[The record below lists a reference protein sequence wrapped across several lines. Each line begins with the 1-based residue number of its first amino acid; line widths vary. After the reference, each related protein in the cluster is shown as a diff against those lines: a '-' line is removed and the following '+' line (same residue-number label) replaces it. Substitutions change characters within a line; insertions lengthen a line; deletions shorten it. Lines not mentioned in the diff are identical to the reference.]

1 MNYADKKES
10 GEVKDLEMA
19 EQQLRNIHANAADLL
34 KHLEKQPHCP
44 LLSQAWVQSKVTL
57 SNAYVDSVRDYVINS
72 QKELGHMDDED
83 DGVYDSDDGPMGFL
97 IAVEKGASKY

>member
-1 MNYADKKES
+1 MNYADKKEH

-19 EQQLRNIHANAADLL
+19 EQQLRNIHANAVDLL
-34 KHLEKQPHCP
+34 RHLEKHPHCP

-57 SNAYVDSVRDYVINS
+57 SNAYVDSVRDYVVNS
-72 QKELGHMDDED
+72 QKELEPTED

>member
-1 MNYADKKES
+1 MNYADKKDH

-19 EQQLRNIHANAADLL
+19 EQQLRNIHANAVDLL
-34 KHLEKQPHCP
+34 RHLEKHPHCP

-57 SNAYVDSVRDYVINS
+57 SNAYVDSVRDYVVNS
-72 QKELGHMDDED
+72 QKERESMEED

>member
-1 MNYADKKES
+1 MDYADKKDH

-19 EQQLRNIHANAADLL
+19 EQQLRNIHANAVDLL
-34 KHLEKQPHCP
+34 RHLEKHPHCP

-57 SNAYVDSVRDYVINS
+57 SNAYVDSVRDYVVNS
-72 QKELGHMDDED
+72 QKERESMEED

>member
-1 MNYADKKES
+1 MNYADKKEH

-19 EQQLRNIHANAADLL
+19 EQQLRNIHANAVDLL
-34 KHLEKQPHCP
+34 RHLEKQPNCP

-57 SNAYVDSVRDYVINS
+57 SNAYLDSVRDYVVNS
-72 QKELGHMDDED
+72 KKELEPMD
-83 DGVYDSDDGPMGFL
+83 DGVYDSEDEPMGFL

>member
-1 MNYADKKES
+1 MNYADKKEH

-19 EQQLRNIHANAADLL
+19 EQQLRNIHANAVDLL
-34 KHLEKQPHCP
+34 RHLEKHPHCP

-57 SNAYVDSVRDYVINS
+57 SNAYVDSVRDYVVNS
-72 QKELGHMDDED
+72 QKERESMEED

>member
-1 MNYADKKES
+1 MNYEDKKEH

-19 EQQLRNIHANAADLL
+19 EQQLRNIHANAVDLL
-34 KHLEKQPHCP
+34 RHLEKQPNCP

-57 SNAYVDSVRDYVINS
+57 SNAYLDSVRDYVVNS
-72 QKELGHMDDED
+72 QKEMEPMD
-83 DGVYDSDDGPMGFL
+83 DGVYDSKDGPMGFL

>member
-1 MNYADKKES
+1 MNYADKKDH

-19 EQQLRNIHANAADLL
+19 EQQLRNIHANAVDLL
-34 KHLEKQPHCP
+34 RHLEKHPHCP

-57 SNAYVDSVRDYVINS
+57 SNAYVDSVRDYVVNS
-72 QKELGHMDDED
+72 QKELESMEED
-83 DGVYDSDDGPMGFL
+83 DGVYDSEDGPMGFL

>member
-1 MNYADKKES
+1 MNYADKKEH

-19 EQQLRNIHANAADLL
+19 EQQLRNIHANVVDLL
-34 KHLEKQPHCP
+34 RHLEKQPNCP

-57 SNAYVDSVRDYVINS
+57 SNAYVDSVRDYVVNS
-72 QKELGHMDDED
+72 KKELEPMND
-83 DGVYDSDDGPMGFL
+83 DGVYDSEDGPVGFL

>member
-1 MNYADKKES
+1 MNYVDKKES

-19 EQQLRNIHANAADLL
+19 EQQLRNIHANAVDLL
-34 KHLEKQPHCP
+34 RHLEKQPHCP

-72 QKELGHMDDED
+72 QKELEHMDDD

-97 IAVEKGASKY
+97 IAVEKSASKY